1 MEKDLDKKLYN
12 EYLKGNKEAFN
23 LLYNKY
29 RGKIEYFVYNILK
42 DYSKAEDITQETF
55 MYIMQNPTK
64 EGYSFRKY
72 AYLVAKSR
80 AYNYIKV
87 EKRRNEISEQYI
99 NHNLENVE
107 SDVLEDIEIKETKKE
122 LLNAIDQLEEKYK
135 NAIYLTSIEELSY
148 NETAEILGE
157 SLQNTKTLVHRGKK
171 NLKKI
176 LLKKGFDSMNKVSK
190 VIIALIIV
198 ISLTGIT
205 YAVTEIYKKYNTNH
219 NVTFNPTYQST
230 IDDNTINN
238 LWIGTLDLAWKELE
252 EKIGKDTI
260 ELEEGNLQI
269 ADELNNSK
277 FSKEML
283 NQNDYKIDVER
294 TVTNGYKIDATL
306 NKELSFLE
314 TFDNFNDYTRNTF
327 ANGNEYIKYFGIN
340 NASPEKM
347 NKNIEILFYNKKNEN
362 TTLLSDDFAIK
373 LKTKEGDEI
382 ILYRTNDNK
391 SFSEY
396 YQDIKTKMS
405 EYNGRTEFKDDDE
418 LLVPY
423 VRVNGMVAYNELY
436 GKFIKD
442 PKGLFFTDVVQN
454 VNFSLNESGCNL
466 NSRATMVTEYNGIS
480 DDTKRCYFQ
489 DKFIIFMKEK
499 NADMPYFALKV
510 DNDDILE
517 KIDES
522 DEPKI
527 YDHAILSDAD
537 KYYQKYLDD
546 VEYKFYEDEK
556 YEYYYPCQKTE
567 IVQVY
572 FSDGEYM
579 TAEEALKEGKIT
591 IDLLDKYGVEYFK
604 RKKY

>member
-29 RGKIEYFVYNILK
+29 RRKIEYFVYNILK

-55 MYIMQNPTK
+55 MYIMQNPIK
-64 EGYSFRKY
+64 EGYSFKQY
-72 AYLVAKSR
+72 VYLVAKSR

-99 NHNLENVE
+99 NYNLENVE

-171 NLKKI
+171 NLRKI

-269 ADELNNSK
+269 VDELNNSK

-382 ILYRTNDNK
+382 ILYRTDDNK

-405 EYNGRTEFKDDDE
+405 EYNGRTEFKEEDE

-442 PKGLFFTDVVQN
+442 SKGLFFTDVVQN

-466 NSRATMVTEYNGIS
+466 NSRATMVTEYTGIS
-480 DDTKRCYFQ
+480 DDTKRCYFK

-499 NADMPYFALKV
+499 NVNMPYFALKV

-527 YDHAILSDAD
+527 YDHTILSDAD

-579 TAEEALKEGKIT
+579 TAEEALKEGKIN
-591 IDLLDKYGVEYFK
+591 IDLLDKYGVVYFK
-604 RKKY
+604 KEKY